1 MIDFSLTDE
10 LQEYQD
16 RTRAFIREKIIPME
30 SDPRQSPHGPSDELR
45 LEVAALG
52 REAGLL
58 TPHIGEE
65 WGGLGLPH
73 IGKAIVFEEAG
84 YSPLGAYALNISAP
98 DEGNMH
104 LLEVVGSEEQ
114 KEKYLR
120 PLAAA
125 DIRSAFS
132 MTEPDGGA
140 GSDPSMMKVTAFEND
155 DGYVING
162 RKWMITGADGAAF
175 QIIMA
180 RTIDKSGEDIGA
192 TMFMADMNIEGCEVV
207 RVLDTMDSNTSGGH
221 SIVDYNDVRVPK
233 ESILGE
239 AGKGF
244 RYAQVRLAPARLTH
258 CMRWLGAARLS
269 RYRRRLRPQPPCLRQ
284 AALRAR
290 RRQLPTCRQFT
301 GPAPEP
307 PQHLAYGLGVG
318 SGRARGQRKQ
328 YGESILLGGRRPR
341 RRPFGANPG
350 RYGHHERD
358 RCYANLQGHSCLPHL
373 RRPVRSPPLGH
384 RAPHH
389 AGKQVRIICA
399 ASPFDKL
406 RVRLLFLIL
415 LKTSC

>member
-16 RTRAFIREKIIPME
+16 RARAFIRDKIIPME

-140 GSDPSMMKVTAFEND
+140 GSDPSMMKVTAVEND

-192 TMFMADMNIEGCEVV
+192 TMFMADMDIEGCEVV

-221 SIVDYNDVRVPK
+221 SIVDYNDVRVSK

-258 CMRWLGAARLS
+258 CMRWLGLARRCVEIATEYASRREGFGVRLADRESVQIMLGTLCADIEVGRLLVMKAAWGLDQGSYAQKEVSMAKVHVANLLHRAADAAIQINGARGYSKDTVLEWIYRYARQARLVDGADEVHQMVLN
-269 RYRRRLRPQPPCLRQ
+269 RY
-284 AALRAR
+284 
-290 RRQLPTCRQFT
+290 
-301 GPAPEP
+301 
-307 PQHLAYGLGVG
+307 LA
-318 SGRARGQRKQ
+318 SEGRAFFHWPIA
-328 YGESILLGGRRPR
+328 E
-341 RRPFGANPG
+341 A
-350 RYGHHERD
+350 
-358 RCYANLQGHSCLPHL
+358 
-373 RRPVRSPPLGH
+373 
-384 RAPHH
+384 
-389 AGKQVRIICA
+389 
-399 ASPFDKL
+399 
-406 RVRLLFLIL
+406 
-415 LKTSC
+415 

>member
-52 REAGLL
+52 REAELL

-140 GSDPSMMKVTAFEND
+140 GSDPSMMKVTAVEND

-192 TMFMADMNIEGCEVV
+192 TMFMADMDIEGCEVV

-221 SIVDYNDVRVPK
+221 SIVDYNDVRVSK
-233 ESILGE
+233 DRFS
-239 AGKGF
+239 A
-244 RYAQVRLAPARLTH
+244 RPARFPL
-258 CMRWLGAARLS
+258 RASPLGARPPHALHALAWSRAALS

-358 RCYANLQGHSCLPHL
+358 RCHANLQGHPCLPHL

-389 AGKQVRIICA
+389 AGKQVNY
-399 ASPFDKL
+399 L
-406 RVRLLFLIL
+406 RAPRPSI
-415 LKTSC
+415 SSG

>member
-16 RTRAFIREKIIPME
+16 RTRAFIRDKIIPME

-104 LLEVVGSEEQ
+104 LLAVVGSEEQ

-140 GSDPSMMKVTAFEND
+140 G
-155 DGYVING
+155 
-162 RKWMITGADGAAF
+162 
-175 QIIMA
+175 
-180 RTIDKSGEDIGA
+180 
-192 TMFMADMNIEGCEVV
+192 
-207 RVLDTMDSNTSGGH
+207 
-221 SIVDYNDVRVPK
+221 
-233 ESILGE
+233 
-239 AGKGF
+239 
-244 RYAQVRLAPARLTH
+244 
-258 CMRWLGAARLS
+258 
-269 RYRRRLRPQPPCLRQ
+269 LRPLND
-284 AALRAR
+284 
-290 RRQLPTCRQFT
+290 
-301 GPAPEP
+301 ES
-307 PQHLAYGLGVG
+307 H
-318 SGRARGQRKQ
+318 RG
-328 YGESILLGGRRPR
+328 
-341 RRPFGANPG
+341 
-350 RYGHHERD
+350 
-358 RCYANLQGHSCLPHL
+358 
-373 RRPVRSPPLGH
+373 
-384 RAPHH
+384 
-389 AGKQVRIICA
+389 
-399 ASPFDKL
+399 
-406 RVRLLFLIL
+406 
-415 LKTSC
+415 